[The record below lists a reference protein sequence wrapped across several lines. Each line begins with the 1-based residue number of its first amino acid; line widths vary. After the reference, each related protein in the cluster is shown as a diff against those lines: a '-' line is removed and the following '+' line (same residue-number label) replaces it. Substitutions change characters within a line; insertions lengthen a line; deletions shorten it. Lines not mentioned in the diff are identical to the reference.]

1 MTTNAI
7 ESAIAH
13 YSANRSGESL
23 GALDTA
29 LVRNSLLVPVSE
41 DVTETKRQSFDIPVI
56 CLRTRAGD
64 GAIPAFTTVDQ
75 LMNWKPEGCKYVTL
89 TGKSLFEMALGMPEI
104 SEIVINVN
112 GAPRGAIPHSEFKR
126 LIALG

>member
-1 MTTNAI
+1 MTNAI

-13 YSANRSGESL
+13 YSINPSEDAL
-23 GALDTA
+23 GALDRA
-29 LVRNSLLVPVSE
+29 LVQNSILVPVLV
-41 DVTETKRQSFDIPVI
+41 DATETRKGSFNIPVI
-56 CLRTRAGD
+56 CLRTTAGD

-89 TGKSLFEMALGMPEI
+89 TGKSLLEMALGMPEI

-112 GAPRGAIPHSEFKR
+112 GVPRGAIPQSEFKR
-126 LIALG
+126 LVAMG